1 MLFPD
6 PAAGRRMGLIRTCT
20 NAPETEE
27 KWEQT
32 VALAREAGA
41 TSVMQLLE
49 RTASEHVEWARMRL
63 ATIEREKVSW

>member
-1 MLFPD
+1 MLPD
-6 PAAGRRMGLIRTCT
+6 QAATRRMALIRTCT

-41 TSVMQLLE
+41 TCVMQLLE
-49 RTASEHVEWARMRL
+49 RTANEHVEWARLRL

>member
-1 MLFPD
+1 MLPD
-6 PAAGRRMGLIRTCT
+6 PAAGRRMALIRTCT

-41 TSVMQLLE
+41 TCVMQLLE

-63 ATIEREKVSW
+63 ATIEREKVSS

>member
-1 MLFPD
+1 MLPD
-6 PAAGRRMGLIRTCT
+6 QAAGRRIALIRTCT

-27 KWEQT
+27 KWKET

-41 TSVMQLLE
+41 TCVMQLLE
-49 RTASEHVEWARMRL
+49 RTANEHVDWARVRL